1 VLKKLLILAD
11 DIDVNLS
18 SGGKAN
24 YAFICALIECGFSLK
39 VYHYSHKEVFFERTE
54 SILIKE
60 NKWSFNYLLSRFQRL
75 WQRHTGL
82 EIAKF
87 FEKKIGFS
95 FTFFNDTKSIAR
107 AILKENPEDFDWL
120 ITLSKGSSYRSH
132 YAILSQNKWHSKW
145 IANIHDPFPFSYY
158 PEPYRWVE
166 PGDRKKRAFI
176 EEMAMKAKY
185 FSFPSA
191 LLREWMGQYNVRF
204 YNDGL
209 VFPHQFS
216 HINSTDKHIPD
227 YISKKIKGKF
237 TVLHAGNLLEHRNP
251 YKLIEAWR
259 KFVLHYQ
266 LSENDVQL
274 LLIGPGTFHEP
285 YLTELCKQFDTIFRY
300 SGNMNYDVVKLIEH
314 LVSVNLVLEAESE
327 ISPFLPAKVP
337 NLVKVD
343 KIIFHI
349 GPKKSETL
357 NLLGRDYSFH
367 AEPSDVNT
375 IYLKLCELYQLW
387 LNKSE
392 LKLNKPSLMEYFNPK
407 YLKNQ
412 IISINH

>member
-1 VLKKLLILAD
+1 MKRLLILAD

-24 YAFICALIECGFSLK
+24 YAFIFALIECGFSLK
-39 VYHYSHKEVFFERTE
+39 VYHYSHKDVFFEKAE

-60 NKWSFNYLLSRFQRL
+60 NKSSFYFLLSRFQRL
-75 WQRHTGL
+75 WQRYTRI
-82 EIAKF
+82 EIASF
-87 FEKKIGFS
+87 FERKFGFS

-132 YAILSQNKWHSKW
+132 YSILSQNRWHSKW

-158 PEPYRWVE
+158 PSPYRWVE
-166 PGDRKKRAFI
+166 PGDRKKRIFF

-204 YNDGL
+204 HNGGL
-209 VFPHQFS
+209 VFPHQFN
-216 HINSTDKHIPD
+216 HFNSTDKHVPD
-227 YISKKIKGKF
+227 YISDKIKGKF
-237 TVLHAGNLLEHRNP
+237 TVLHAGNLLEHRKP

-259 KFVLHYQ
+259 KFILHYQ

-285 YLTELCKQFDTIFRY
+285 YLTELCNQFDTIFRY
-300 SGNMNYDVVKLIEH
+300 SGNMNYDVVKLIEY

-375 IYLKLCELYQLW
+375 IYLKLCELYQQW
-387 LNKSE
+387 LNGSE
-392 LKLNKPSLMEYFNPK
+392 LKLNKPSLMDYFSPE